1 MKIINIPQLSPEWH
15 ESRKNTFN
23 ASECGLLFGCDP
35 WTRKNSQQVL
45 AQKKYH
51 GATSFTN
58 NAMREG
64 TLKEPEIREKAE
76 LMFGMTFQPCV
87 GAMDAD
93 ERFRASFDGITLDGD
108 VILEIKY
115 STDTFNKLIKGEIPK
130 HYMLQVQHQL
140 MVSGAE
146 YCIFVAMNKETET
159 IFHRNVYPDVDMQNE
174 IIAKWIEFE
183 TTYKTAPKEDLKIA
197 RDDTEF
203 EIVALKLRDI
213 KAKIKE
219 LEAEEDEYKKLIL
232 DMAGGVECSGF
243 GVTVYSTTKPAYDYK
258 TMVSENNIDL
268 SKYRKESTSWSVRV
282 S

>member
-115 STDTFNKLIKGEIPK
+115 STDTFNKLIKSFYPD
-130 HYMLQVQHQL
+130 
-140 MVSGAE
+140 
-146 YCIFVAMNKETET
+146 IFV
-159 IFHRNVYPDVDMQNE
+159 
-174 IIAKWIEFE
+174 IIS
-183 TTYKTAPKEDLKIA
+183 Y
-197 RDDTEF
+197 
-203 EIVALKLRDI
+203 
-213 KAKIKE
+213 
-219 LEAEEDEYKKLIL
+219 
-232 DMAGGVECSGF
+232 
-243 GVTVYSTTKPAYDYK
+243 TTKQK
-258 TMVSENNIDL
+258 L
-268 SKYRKESTSWSVRV
+268 SYSNDIYIVNKFKIRIMFEWF
-282 S
+282 